1 MPESTLKD
9 FFFWTGILA
18 RAAVLM
24 AKDRPGLFFFG
35 FIFFWSL
42 FFFAVLGLAASL
54 AV

>member
-9 FFFWTGILA
+9 FFLLTGILA

-24 AKDRPGLFFFG
+24 AKDRPGLFF
-35 FIFFWSL
+35 WSL